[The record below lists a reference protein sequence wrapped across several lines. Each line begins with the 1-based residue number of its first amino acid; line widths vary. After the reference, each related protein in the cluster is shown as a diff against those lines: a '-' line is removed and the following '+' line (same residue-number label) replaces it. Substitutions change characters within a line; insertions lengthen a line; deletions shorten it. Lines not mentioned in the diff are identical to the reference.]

1 MLTTDQSS
9 NLLDVLPTNN
19 GPTCPV
25 DQELS
30 GITEIDLDK
39 VTYLVKKIAE
49 IDDNEAP
56 YRLNDQLEGLVEA
69 VLVLI
74 DHFSWPIESS
84 LRRRLRNIVRI
95 IIRSAVM
102 QGSGLNAKAP
112 EDLHQYFGL
121 TPDRGFYK
129 QRQLEMLEKGEVP
142 DDIDLAALGLYRR
155 ERLYERLL
163 LSPLDPLFR
172 QAPSFRE
179 YISGLLKGFSLIF
192 GQSFKDRCER
202 SLNEEI
208 GASKLQISWWNEDY
222 TNLKYA
228 RLRQLQLNV
237 LVRAALCVFSL
248 TDQYVGR
255 LLNVI
260 NDEQFRHEKKLLSNF
275 KLHKLLNVYFGY
287 LKNKVTGFLS
297 ENETMRQVLIC
308 SHKLPALESVFL
320 SHDPGM
326 LEVSSHVVQVLF
338 QSAEATEQMQQV
350 TDEIIQCFGDEIF
363 YNPVPKRPNFSQ
375 EQPLEIVANFMRL
388 SIFLERLGQMGLKRS
403 VPSRSPDRPPVKEA
417 DTGNREAGAG
427 M

>member
-1 MLTTDQSS
+1 MLTTEQSS
-9 NLLDVLPTNN
+9 KLLEALPKNSE
-19 GPTCPV
+19 PICPA

-30 GITEIDLDK
+30 GITEIDLEK

-56 YRLNDQLEGLVEA
+56 YRLNDKLEGLVEA
-69 VLVLI
+69 VLVLV

-102 QGSGLNAKAP
+102 EGSELDAKAP

-121 TPDRGFYK
+121 APDRGFYK
-129 QRQLEMLEKGEVP
+129 QRQLEMLAKGEVP
-142 DDIDLAALGLYRR
+142 DDLDLATLGLYRR

-163 LSPLDPLFR
+163 LSPLDPLFQ

-179 YISGLLKGFSLIF
+179 YIGGLLKGFSLIF

-202 SLNEEI
+202 SLDEEI

-222 TNLKYA
+222 TKLKHEEM
-228 RLRQLQLNV
+228 RQLQLNV
-237 LVRAALCVFSL
+237 LVRASLCVFSL

-260 NDEQFRHEKKLLSNF
+260 NDEQFRNEQKLLSNF
-275 KLHKLLNVYFGY
+275 KLHKLLNVYFGG
-287 LKNKVTGFLS
+287 LKNKVTTFLS
-297 ENETMRQVLIC
+297 QNEAMRKVLAC

-320 SHDPGM
+320 SHDSGM

-338 QSAEATEQMQQV
+338 QSAEATDQMPDVVRDITQY
-350 TDEIIQCFGDEIF
+350 FGSEIF
-363 YNPVPKRPNFSQ
+363 YNPVPKQPNFSQ
-375 EQPLEIVANFMRL
+375 DQHLQIVANFIRV

-403 VPSRSPDRPPVKEA
+403 VPSPQPVPVRNDPPEVRAERDEA
-417 DTGNREAGAG
+417 SI
-427 M
+427 